1 MEKKNAVQMTHDL
14 KSPIDALTELVNVV
28 HEMSADIASES
39 FTDLKIA
46 LERLTSMSMTL
57 SAYMQERYE
66 ENVSELSEMRIR
78 KLQATAAHAQ
88 LVVLENDPLL
98 IQTYRYIAQRK
109 NKNIII
115 YSTFEELLSNLDKHT
130 KEIPICLDY
139 ELDDEQ
145 NGIQVA
151 KILHEKGHKNL
162 YLASGYE
169 FSKSDVPDYLR
180 ILSDKKDILTLV

>member
-1 MEKKNAVQMTHDL
+1 MEKKNAVQITHDL
-14 KSPIDALTELVNVV
+14 KSPIDALTELVSVT
-28 HEMSADIASES
+28 HEMSADLRPEN
-39 FTDLKIA
+39 FTDLNIA
-46 LERLTSMSMTL
+46 LERLVSMSTTL

-66 ENVSELSEMRIR
+66 ENANELAEMRAR
-78 KLQATAAHAQ
+78 KLQTTAPHAQ

-98 IQTYRYIAQRK
+98 IQTYRYIAHRK

-115 YSTFEELLSNLDKHT
+115 YSTAEELLSNLDKHT

-139 ELDDEQ
+139 ELDGEQ
-145 NGIQVA
+145 NGIDIA
-151 KILHEKGHKNL
+151 KILNEKGYKNL

-169 FSKSDVPDYLR
+169 FYKSGVPDYLR

>member
-1 MEKKNAVQMTHDL
+1 MEKKNAVQITHDL
-14 KSPIDALTELVNVV
+14 KSPIDALTELVSVV
-28 HEMSADIASES
+28 HEMSTNITPEH

-46 LERLTSMSMTL
+46 LERLASMSSTL

-66 ENVSELSEMRIR
+66 ENANELAEMRAR
-78 KLQATAAHAQ
+78 KLQTTAPHAQ

-109 NKNIII
+109 NKNIVI
-115 YSTFEELLSNLDKHT
+115 YSTSEELLANLDKHS

-139 ELDDEQ
+139 ELDNDQ
-145 NGIQVA
+145 NGIEIA
-151 KILHEKGHKNL
+151 KILNEKGYKNL

-169 FSKSDVPDYLR
+169 FSKSGVPDYLR
-180 ILSDKKDILTLV
+180 ILSDKKDILKLV